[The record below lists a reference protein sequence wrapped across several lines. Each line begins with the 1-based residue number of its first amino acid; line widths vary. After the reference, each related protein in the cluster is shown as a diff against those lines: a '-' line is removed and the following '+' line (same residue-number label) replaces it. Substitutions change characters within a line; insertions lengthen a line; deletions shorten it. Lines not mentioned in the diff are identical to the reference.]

1 MCLLENGTQM
11 WYNELDK
18 NYKIGGAYMAAVKVT
33 ILKIVDT
40 SYPIF
45 VEFELVDAK
54 GASHYFIDK
63 VPVVSGDDEL
73 VPPCVG
79 YMRCNI
85 INETENTFIIDTA
98 LPDDIASKDGKYVF
112 EVNKDRII

>member
-1 MCLLENGTQM
+1 
-11 WYNELDK
+11 
-18 NYKIGGAYMAAVKVT
+18 MAAVKVK
-33 ILKIVDT
+33 ILKIVDM

-63 VPVVSGDDEL
+63 VPVVSDDDEL

-85 INETENTFIIDTA
+85 TDTA

>member
-1 MCLLENGTQM
+1 
-11 WYNELDK
+11 
-18 NYKIGGAYMAAVKVT
+18 MAAVKVK
-33 ILKIVDT
+33 ILKIVDM

-45 VEFELVDAK
+45 VEF
-54 GASHYFIDK
+54 
-63 VPVVSGDDEL
+63 EL

-98 LPDDIASKDGKYVF
+98 LPDDIASKNGEYLF